1 MADPAFPRW
10 GSANFARKQ
19 HGNEENLARGE
30 RSKILLCRS
39 ATEMCSNVLVEIYSC
54 LETVGYMRTTLG
66 KDAEGFA
73 EDFVRSYQSSLVP
86 LADD

>member
-1 MADPAFPRW
+1 MPNSP
-10 GSANFARKQ
+10 
-19 HGNEENLARGE
+19 ENSMEIWPGRA
-30 RSKILLCRS
+30 SKVLLCRS

-54 LETVGYMRTTLG
+54 LGTVGYMRTTLG

>member
-1 MADPAFPRW
+1 
-10 GSANFARKQ
+10 
-19 HGNEENLARGE
+19 
-30 RSKILLCRS
+30 
-39 ATEMCSNVLVEIYSC
+39 MCSNVLVEIYSC

>member
-1 MADPAFPRW
+1 MPIYYSAKFP
-10 GSANFARKQ
+10 RKQ
-19 HGNEENLARGE
+19 HENEKNWDGG
-30 RSKILLCRS
+30 SFKILLCRS